1 MTAPPF
7 LPLRT
12 VPLGNVYHRWQSVCT
27 ERHVGGT
34 HLVNYRRPIATR
46 TPLDHAGGI
55 RSIARRCQT
64 SRHWQQKHSACAP
77 LLPSARYNPT
87 ALAVRDLVQS
97 GFNEVALRAVRLSGS
112 RDLTEASRFPNR
124 LKSGFKVVG
133 G

>member
-55 RSIARRCQT
+55 RSSLAAAKPAATGSKNTRHVPRF
-64 SRHWQQKHSACAP
+64 SRAPDTIPQRSQCAI
-77 LLPSARYNPT
+77 
-87 ALAVRDLVQS
+87 
-97 GFNEVALRAVRLSGS
+97 
-112 RDLTEASRFPNR
+112 
-124 LKSGFKVVG
+124 
-133 G
+133 